1 MYVGAHVV
9 MHVYGG
15 QQITSHVV
23 TRIPAIIDFAHIV
36 SGDRTHALIS
46 SWEAFYRL
54 SPDRVQ

>member
-23 TRIPAIIDFAHIV
+23 TRIPAIDFAHIV
-36 SGDRTHALIS
+36 SGDRTHTLIS